1 LSKEAVERVR
11 EAYRLSRRGD
21 PRELL
26 DLIAPDAR
34 WEGAPGTNWKAC
46 DNAADV
52 AKTLLW
58 RAAAH
63 RLRAVEFVDVG
74 DHVVVALAGTRMN
87 RLGAPWFG
95 FKIFQVIA
103 VRNGK
108 IASIRD
114 FGRRQ
119 EAFAA
124 VGLKG

>member
-1 LSKEAVERVR
+1 MSREAVEHVR
-11 EAYRLSRRGD
+11 EVYRLSRRGNPHD
-21 PRELL
+21 LL
-26 DLIAPDAR
+26 ALIADDAT
-34 WEGAPGTNWKAC
+34 WEGAAGTKWRAC
-46 DNAADV
+46 DNGLDI

-63 RLRAVEFVDVG
+63 RLRAVEFLDVG
-74 DHVVVALAGTRMN
+74 DHVVVGLAGTRMN

-95 FKIFQVIA
+95 FRIYQVIA